1 MENVIEVAN
10 LSRRF
15 KTFKSQHGE
24 GVFLASLR
32 RKYFYKKAVSGVSFS
47 IKQGELIAL
56 LGENGSGKSTLIKI
70 MTGIL
75 HGDSG
80 TARVLGMDP
89 WRYREE
95 LDLQIGVVFGKQSN
109 LFWNLPA
116 IDTFEFIKK
125 LYGIPQREYEERMS
139 YYVDTLGLEEVY
151 KRPVRTMSL
160 GERMKCNFVSAVLH
174 NPKVVFL
181 DEPTIG
187 VDLPSGI
194 ELRRALLAMRSR
206 YNTTVLLATHVVDDI
221 EALGER
227 VLMMDKGRLL
237 FDGPQHELR
246 KIFGNKKQIEVYFK
260 NGNAPGIDR
269 SWRVLERRDGYLKLE
284 VEPRHLKGRMVT
296 ALLQDEAVIDYN
308 VSSPDLSYVL
318 ERVYLVDKRR
328 RRRGRGVHA

>member
-1 MENVIEVAN
+1 MENVIEVRN

-15 KTFKSQHGE
+15 KTFRSRHGKA
-24 GVFLASLR
+24 VFLASLR
-32 RKYFYKKAVSGVSFS
+32 REYYLKRALSKVSFS
-47 IKQGELIAL
+47 IRQGELIAL

-80 TARVLGMDP
+80 SALVLGMDP
-89 WRYREE
+89 WKRREE
-95 LDLQIGVVFGKQSN
+95 LDLSIGVVFGKQSN

-116 IDTFEFIKK
+116 VDTFDFIRK
-125 LYGIPQREYEERMS
+125 LYRIPQREYEERMS
-139 YYVDTLGLEEVY
+139 YYMETLNLADVY

-160 GERMKCNFVSAVLH
+160 GERMKCNFVSSVLH
-174 NPKVVFL
+174 NPRIVFL

-194 ELRRALLAMRSR
+194 ELRRALMAMRRR

-227 VLMMDKGRLL
+227 VLMMDKGKLV

-246 KIFGNKKQIEVYFK
+246 KLFGNKKQVELYFK
-260 NGNAPGIDR
+260 NGRAP
-269 SWRVLERRDGYLKLE
+269 VLAEGWNVMERRDCYMKLE
-284 VEPRHLKGRMVT
+284 VEPKLLKGSAIT
-296 ALLQDEAVIDYN
+296 ALLQDESVIDYN

-318 ERVYLVDKRR
+318 ERVYLANKRR
-328 RRRGRGVHA
+328 KRGAGI